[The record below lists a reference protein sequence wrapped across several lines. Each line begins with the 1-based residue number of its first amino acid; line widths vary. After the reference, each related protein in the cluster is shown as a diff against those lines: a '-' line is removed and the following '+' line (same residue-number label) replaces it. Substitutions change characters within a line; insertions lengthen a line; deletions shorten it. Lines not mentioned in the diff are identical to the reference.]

1 MKRLHG
7 ITDGAVAEPI
17 GPGVAGGS
25 LRVICLKELYNG
37 QCFGPLIIGSKSLR
51 MLKLFRCSGDLDKI
65 MKVIAEQVSELVEIN
80 LERLQVSDT
89 GLTAISKCSILEI
102 LHLMETPKC
111 TNNGLN
117 TVSQNCKLLRK
128 LHIDGWKT
136 NKISDDGLIVVAKH
150 CPNITNLKPIF
161 SYQDFLN

>member
-1 MKRLHG
+1 MNAVLNNCLAQEELSMKRLHG

-17 GPGVAGGS
+17 GPGVAG
-25 LRVICLKELYNG
+25 
-37 QCFGPLIIGSKSLR
+37 
-51 MLKLFRCSGDLDKI
+51 DKI
-65 MKVIAEQVSELVEIN
+65 MKVIVEQVSELVEIN

-128 LHIDGWKT
+128 LYIDGWKT
-136 NKISDDGLIVVAKH
+136 NRISDDGLIVVAKH

>member
-1 MKRLHG
+1 MNAVLNNCSTQEELSVKRLHG

-25 LRVICLKELYNG
+25 LRVIFLKELYNG
-37 QCFGPLIIGSKSLR
+37 QY
-51 MLKLFRCSGDLDKI
+51 KI
-65 MKVIAEQVSELVEIN
+65 MKVIAEQVSEHVEIH

-117 TVSQNCKLLRK
+117 TVSQNCKLLRN

-136 NKISDDGLIVVAKH
+136 NRISDDGLIAMAKH

-161 SYQDFLN
+161 SYQDFPN